1 MHGFEYLNKKMDIP
15 TGLSVIT
22 KPKILFILLSKTR
35 YVYRH
40 IYTMLNTIN
49 QSCHR
54 IEYMEIAFSKSDIR
68 TEKIRLNCDW
78 VFIGWKKASVIFQQ
92 NGVI

>member
-1 MHGFEYLNKKMDIP
+1 
-15 TGLSVIT
+15 
-22 KPKILFILLSKTR
+22 
-35 YVYRH
+35 
-40 IYTMLNTIN
+40 MLNTIN

-68 TEKIRLNCDW
+68 SEKIRLNCDW